1 MTGKDER
8 ELAEARDALR
18 QREAELAASTEQ
30 IAGLHHELEET
41 NLGLIALHAELE
53 DAREAAARLAA
64 IVQWSDDALFS
75 VKLDGTIQT
84 WNPGAERLFG
94 YSPEEIVNRSAKMV
108 VPVGLA
114 DEFDAVLKRV
124 RAGDQA
130 EAYDTQLRR
139 TDGSLL
145 DAAVTISAMRG
156 TSGAVTGFSVVVRD
170 VTDRLRAEAELA
182 AARAEQ
188 EVLAERDR
196 MARDLHDR
204 VIQRIFAA
212 GMALQS
218 TATVASQ
225 PEVSARID
233 AIIGELDISIE
244 EIREAIFTLRRAR
257 REPVSLPAQV
267 LLLMSETTAA
277 LGFSPEVSLDGPL
290 SDVPDDVC
298 TQLLPVIREALTNIA
313 RHADA
318 SAASVTLSAGP
329 ELVLRI
335 SDNGRGLGDIT
346 RMSGLRNM
354 RERAQI
360 LDGTFEVTSDPGAGT
375 RLVWRV
381 PLSQ

>member
-1 MTGKDER
+1 MTGEQR

-18 QREAELAASTEQ
+18 QREAELAASAEH
-30 IAGLHHELEET
+30 IAGLHRELEET

-75 VKLDGTIQT
+75 LTLDGTIQT
-84 WNPGAERLFG
+84 WNPGAERLFVH
-94 YSPEEIVNRSAKMV
+94 SPAEIVNRSAKMV
-108 VPVGLA
+108 VPTGLA

-139 TDGSLL
+139 KDGSLV
-145 DAAVTISAMRG
+145 DVAVTISAMRDTG
-156 TSGAVTGFSVVVRD
+156 GAVTGFSVVVRD

-218 TATVASQ
+218 TASVASQ

-244 EIREAIFTLRRAR
+244 EIREAIFTLRRER
-257 REPVSLPAQV
+257 RKPVSLPAQV
-267 LLLMSETTAA
+267 LLLVSETTAA
-277 LGFSPEVSLDGPL
+277 LGFAPDVSLDGPV

-313 RHADA
+313 RHAGA

-335 SDNGRGLGDIT
+335 SDNGRGLGDVT

-360 LDGTFEVTSDPGAGT
+360 LDGAFEVTSEPGAGT
-375 RLVWRV
+375 QLVWRV
-381 PLSQ
+381 PLSR